1 MQFKNFNKINWIL
14 VTSLLIVIIS
24 VLHFNTPTEMW
35 HYHLVYMQC
44 YFIPIVLGA
53 FRFGVKGGLGTAIV
67 ISLIYLPHIMF
78 QHGGLIETNLMR
90 FLQIA
95 LFNIIGYLI
104 GIKAQKESEEKTRYK
119 NAADKLEKSLKTVK
133 DQSNKLHELE
143 DQLRQVDRLSVIGE
157 LTASL
162 AHEIRNPLG
171 SIRGAVEILRDGVQD
186 ENRKS
191 EFFQIL
197 IDDTERMNTILE
209 NYLNY
214 SKRKKQRDSEY
225 IIQEKRIDLEL
236 EIPGDPVRLRG
247 DPNDLWQILM
257 NLILNAIQ
265 AIDSGGKIKIN
276 IIEEILTS
284 EKKMYYNIEDTSQ
297 NYLILIISDNG
308 PGIPDKEK
316 IYIFKPFY
324 STKASGSGLGLAIVK
339 RIVDNNHWI
348 INVNSEL
355 GTGTEFVVII
365 PIKI

>member
-24 VLHFNTPTEMW
+24 VLHFNTPTEKW

-225 IIQEKRIDLEL
+225 IIQEI
-236 EIPGDPVRLRG
+236 EIKSILPDDSIILHG
-247 DPNDLWQILM
+247 DPNDIWQILM
-257 NLILNAIQ
+257 NIILNSIQ
-265 AIDSGGKIKIN
+265 AMTDGGTVTLKLFETN
-276 IIEEILTS
+276 EIELNKKDEHSALKEYDRFLNLT
-284 EKKMYYNIEDTSQ
+284 
-297 NYLILIISDNG
+297 ISDNG
-308 PGIPDKEK
+308 PGISKSDLEK
-316 IYIFKPFY
+316 IFKPFY
-324 STKASGSGLGLAIVK
+324 TTKINGSGLGLAIVK
-339 RIVDNNHWI
+339 RIINGNNWTI
-348 INVNSEL
+348 SVTSITNS
-355 GTGTEFVVII
+355 GTEFVVII